1 MLKTLVSLV
10 QSTEKLTTDVDTHN
24 SELKHVGRTVEDL
37 KLTGELEEIQH
48 VLLDQIFT
56 VIESNHRLEDDLICA
71 RYRLEEQARE
81 LDRTRAEARCDTV
94 SGLSNRK
101 ALDESLHYLLLE
113 HKRHGQPFALALADV
128 DRFKWIN
135 DTHGHTAGDR
145 VIRQVGDLLKQ
156 CVRTGDHV
164 ARFGGDEFA
173 VLLPQTEAG
182 IAAKIADRIRR
193 VIERH
198 NFDVGIVDE
207 RVAVT
212 FSMGLATA
220 RSGDT
225 ADSLIERADRS
236 LYRSKHSG
244 RNQLFLES
252 EEVADSDAQG
262 SASVAEAPADS
273 PEADSPESDS
283 PESDSPES
291 DSHAISTDAADS
303 PSAADSPHREAG
315 FPPIEPLEAGS
326 FDAGTPAGDPA
337 V

>member
-71 RYRLEEQARE
+71 RYHLEEQARE

-101 ALDESLHYLLLE
+101 AFDESLHYLLLE
-113 HKRHGQPFALALADV
+113 HKRHGLPFALVLADV

-164 ARFGGDEFA
+164 ARFGGDEFS
-173 VLLPQTEAG
+173 VLLPQTEG
-182 IAAKIADRIRR
+182 SIAARIADRIRR
-193 VIERH
+193 IVERH
-198 NFDVGIVDE
+198 NFDVGLVDE

-225 ADSLIERADRS
+225 TDSLIERADRS
-236 LYRSKHSG
+236 LYRSKQSG
-244 RNQLFLES
+244 RNQLFSES
-252 EEVADSDAQG
+252 EEKHDADAQ
-262 SASVAEAPADS
+262 
-273 PEADSPESDS
+273 SDS
-283 PESDSPES
+283 PDTNAPETDMQDS
-291 DSHAISTDAADS
+291 STDTDGQADS
-303 PSAADSPHREAG
+303 ADTSKPSTSTTRLP
-315 FPPIEPLEAGS
+315 PLES
-326 FDAGTPAGDPA
+326 LDAGPLDVGMSSSDPA
-337 V
+337 T